1 MQRRFLPLVLLVLV
15 LGSVLAACGT
25 ASSPQTTNC
34 PSMTAQDAYGK
45 PIKFSCTAP
54 KRIITL
60 IASESEIVAAL
71 GLDDRVVAVDA
82 YTDYPADLT
91 SKTKISSASQG
102 YSTEQIIALK
112 PDLVLSDGAITAKD
126 PITQEPIDSTLTNA
140 GINLVDLPAAHTIED
155 VLHNISIVG
164 ALTLTQD
171 KAQQVV
177 KDLQQ
182 RIDTVKN
189 KVASAPNHPTVYMEL
204 DYSTPGSPYTFG
216 PGSFGDDL
224 MQKAGGTN
232 IFGKLTAGGAF
243 PQVTDEAVIQ
253 ANPQVIILTEDPS
266 FGGDP
271 SQVAK
276 RTGWSA
282 IAAVQQQRIYDLG
295 PDLTSHS
302 SPRLIDGLE
311 ALAKDLYP
319 SLFG

>member
-1 MQRRFLPLVLLVLV
+1 MQRRFLPIVLLVLV
-15 LGSVLAACGT
+15 LSSLLAACGP
-25 ASSPQTTNC
+25 SSNPQSTC
-34 PSMTAQDAYGK
+34 PSMNAQDAYGK

-91 SKTKISSASQG
+91 SKPRISSADQG

-140 GINLVDLPAAHTIED
+140 GLNLVDLPAAHTIED
-155 VLHNISIVG
+155 VLRNITIVG
-164 ALTLTQD
+164 ALTLTQN

-177 KDLQQ
+177 ASLQQ
-182 RIDTVKN
+182 RIDAVKH
-189 KVASAPNHPTVYMEL
+189 KAASAPNHPTVYMEL

-224 MQKAGGTN
+224 IQTAGGSN
-232 IFGKLTAGGAF
+232 IFGSLTAGGAF
-243 PQVTDEAVIQ
+243 PQVTDEAIIK
-253 ANPQVIILTEDPS
+253 ANPQVIILTEDPAY
-266 FGGDP
+266 GGDP
-271 SQVAK
+271 SQIAR
-276 RTGWSA
+276 RTGWSV
-282 IAAVQQQRIYDLG
+282 IAAVQQQRVYDLG

-319 SLFG
+319 TLFA

>member
-1 MQRRFLPLVLLVLV
+1 MQRRFLPVVVLVLV
-15 LGSVLAACGT
+15 LSSLLAACGT
-25 ASSPQTTNC
+25 ASNPQTSC
-34 PSMTAQDAYGK
+34 PSMNAQDAYGQ

-71 GLDDRVVAVDA
+71 GLDDRVIAVDA

-91 SKTKISSASQG
+91 SKPKISSASQG

-126 PITQEPIDSTLTNA
+126 PISQQPIDSTLTNA

-155 VLHNISIVG
+155 VLRNITIVG
-164 ALTLTQD
+164 ALTLVQQ

-177 KDLQQ
+177 TSLQQ
-182 RIDTVKN
+182 RIDAVKT
-189 KVASAPNHPTVYMEL
+189 KTASAPNHPTVYMEL

-224 MQKAGGTN
+224 IQKAGGTN
-232 IFGKLTAGGAF
+232 IFGNLSSGGAF
-243 PQVTDEAVIQ
+243 PQVTDEAVIK
-253 ANPQVIILTEDPS
+253 ANPQVIILTEDPA

-276 RTGWSA
+276 RNGWDV
-282 IAAVQQQRIYDLG
+282 ITAVQQQHIYDLG

-319 SLFG
+319 NLFA